1 MAWGLWNKIK
11 KGMQKVKNK
20 VLPAMQKGAKFIS
33 ANKDLINSSID
44 LVAPK
49 LGINSDVA
57 HSVVNTIGS
66 FAPKSKNY
74 LENADIDQSATNIFG
89 SFTPKTKDYSI
100 NSNDTSNANE
110 SFIPKRKDYLEDYG
124 EPPDD
129 THYMESGGMIKP
141 VYK

>member
-20 VLPAMQKGAKFIS
+20 VLPAMRKGAKFIS

-44 LVAPK
+44 FVAPK

-66 FAPKSKNY
+66 FAPKSK
-74 LENADIDQSATNIFG
+74 
-89 SFTPKTKDYSI
+89 
-100 NSNDTSNANE
+100 
-110 SFIPKRKDYLEDYG
+110 DYLEDYG

-141 VYK
+141 IYK